1 MPHQSEAECGED
13 KHMLAAIIVAIIIV
27 IYLAASVKI
36 VKQWDEMLVFNLGR
50 YVRTAN
56 PGVHFIWAGFQRASL
71 VDRRIITT
79 EFRTE
84 GTLSKDKVPVT
95 LLAVLFWRVVD
106 VKRAVIDV
114 QNYRATIDLAAQTTL
129 RDVVSRSDL
138 EELLSDQHRLDEE
151 IAEQLRVRAASWG
164 IEVQNV
170 EIRDL
175 EIPTSL
181 QDILS
186 RKAQAQAEKGARR
199 IYGEAEVVAAE
210 EFVKAAHLYEQSTVA
225 FRLRG
230 LNVLLEAVKSD
241 KNTLLFIPTELMDM
255 LKSSDV
261 ETTNP
266 LKVLAP
272 LVSELSQKV
281 T

>member
-1 MPHQSEAECGED
+1 MGVIIG
-13 KHMLAAIIVAIIIV
+13 AAIVVLYGLLSIKVV
-27 IYLAASVKI
+27 R
-36 VKQWDEMLVFNLGR
+36 QWDEMLVFTLGR
-50 YVRTAN
+50 YVGTRG
-56 PGVHFIWAGFQRASL
+56 PGLTIVFLGFQRPVV
-71 VDRRIITT
+71 VDRRITTT

-95 LLAVLFWRVVD
+95 LLAVLFWRVTD
-106 VKRAVIDV
+106 VKRAVVDV
-114 QNYRATIDLAAQTTL
+114 KNYQYTIDLAAQTTL
-129 RDVVSRSDL
+129 RDIVSRSDL
-138 EELLSDQHRLDEE
+138 EQLLSDQRRLDEE
-151 IAEQLRVRAASWG
+151 IAGQIRERAATWG

-175 EIPTSL
+175 EIPPSL

-210 EFVKAAHLYEQSTVA
+210 EFVKAARLYETSTVA

-241 KNTLLFIPTELMDM
+241 KNTLLFLPTELMDM
-255 LKSSDV
+255 MRSGDTESTEKILS
-261 ETTNP
+261 TTKKWLDP
-266 LKVLAP
+266 GTPPPPKVVA
-272 LVSELSQKV
+272 
-281 T
+281 

>member
-1 MPHQSEAECGED
+1 MTIAV
-13 KHMLAAIIVAIIIV
+13 LVVAAIVV
-27 IYLAASVKI
+27 IYAMASLKI
-36 VKQWDEMLVFNLGR
+36 VQQWDEMLVFTFGQ
-50 YVRTAN
+50 YVHTSA
-56 PGVHFIWAGFQRASL
+56 PGIHLVWAGFQRSAI
-71 VDRRIITT
+71 VDRRITTT

-84 GTLSKDKVPVT
+84 GTLCKDKVPVT
-95 LLAVLFWRVVD
+95 LLAVLFWRVID

-138 EELLSDQHRLDEE
+138 EQLLSDQHRLDEE
-151 IAEQLRVRAASWG
+151 IAEQLRARAASWG

-175 EIPTSL
+175 EIPASL

-210 EFVKAAHLYEQSTVA
+210 EFVKAAHIYEKSTVA

-241 KNTLLFIPTELMDM
+241 KNTLLFLPTELMDM
-255 LKSSDV
+255 MRSSDMESTEPIKNLTRAV
-261 ETTNP
+261 
-266 LKVLAP
+266 
-272 LVSELSQKV
+272 VSAAK
-281 T
+281 

>member
-1 MPHQSEAECGED
+1 M
-13 KHMLAAIIVAIIIV
+13 MIVVITLVAIV
-27 IYLAASVKI
+27 LIYSLASVK
-36 VKQWDEMLVFNLGR
+36 VVRQWDEMLVFSLGK

-56 PGVHFIWAGFQRASL
+56 PGVHLVWAGFQRASM

-84 GTLSKDKVPVT
+84 GTLCKDKVPVT

-138 EELLSDQHRLDEE
+138 EQLLSDHHRLDEE
-151 IAEQLRVRAASWG
+151 IAEQLRARAASWG

-186 RKAQAQAEKGARR
+186 RKAQAQAEKSARR

-210 EFVKAAHLYEQSTVA
+210 EFVKAARLYEQSSVA

-241 KNTLLFIPTELMDM
+241 KNTLLFLPTELMDM
-255 LKSSDV
+255 MRAGDAQ
-261 ETTNP
+261 TTES
-266 LKVLAP
+266 LKVLSRVVNQTAP
-272 LVSELSQKV
+272 
-281 T
+281 

>member
-1 MPHQSEAECGED
+1 VGYV
-13 KHMLAAIIVAIIIV
+13 LVAV
-27 IYLAASVKI
+27 VVLYGLLSLKV
-36 VKQWDEMLVFNLGR
+36 VRQWDEMLVFSLGR
-50 YVRTAN
+50 YTGTRA
-56 PGVHFIWAGFQRASL
+56 PGIHFVFAGFQRPVI
-71 VDRRIITT
+71 VDRRITTT

-106 VKRAVIDV
+106 VKRAIVEVKD
-114 QNYRATIDLAAQTTL
+114 YRATIDLAAQTTL
-129 RDVVSRSDL
+129 RDMVSRSDL
-138 EELLSDQHRLDEE
+138 EQLLSDQRRLDEE
-151 IAEQLRVRAASWG
+151 IAAQIRERAASWG

-175 EIPTSL
+175 EIPPSL

-210 EFVKAAHLYEQSTVA
+210 EFVKAARLYETSTVA

-241 KNTLLFIPTELMDM
+241 KNTLLFLPTELMDM
-255 LKSSDV
+255 MRSNDT
-261 ETTNP
+261 ETTE
-266 LKVLAP
+266 KLATVAAQWLDP
-272 LVSELSQKV
+272 GRPDEPEALG
-281 T
+281 

>member
-1 MPHQSEAECGED
+1 MTTLGI
-13 KHMLAAIIVAIIIV
+13 LVIAAIVV
-27 IYLAASVKI
+27 IYGLSSLKV
-36 VKQWDEMLVFNLGR
+36 VKQWDEMLVFTLGQYTGTR
-50 YVRTAN
+50 A
-56 PGVHFIWAGFQRASL
+56 PGIHLVWAGFQRGVI
-71 VDRRIITT
+71 VDRRITTT

-84 GTLSKDKVPVT
+84 GTLCKDKVPVT

-106 VKRAVIDV
+106 VKKAMIEVK
-114 QNYRATIDLAAQTTL
+114 NYQATIDLAAQTTL
-129 RDVVSRSDL
+129 RDIVSRSDL
-138 EELLSDQHRLDEE
+138 EQLLSDQRRLDEE
-151 IAEQLRVRAASWG
+151 IAGQIRERAASWG

-175 EIPTSL
+175 EIPASL

-186 RKAQAQAEKGARR
+186 RKAQAQAEKAARR

-210 EFVKAAHLYEQSTVA
+210 EFVKAAQLYETSTVA

-241 KNTLLFIPTELMDM
+241 KNTLLFLPTELMDM
-255 LKSSDV
+255 MRSGDMESTVKA
-261 ETTNP
+261 
-266 LKVLAP
+266 LARTKG
-272 LVSELSQKV
+272 LSPTEWIPQ

>member
-1 MPHQSEAECGED
+1 MTEIIV
-13 KHMLAAIIVAIIIV
+13 LAAIVV
-27 IYLAASVKI
+27 IYVLASIKV
-36 VKQWDEMLVFNLGR
+36 VKQWDEMLVFTLGK
-50 YVRTAN
+50 YVRTAG
-56 PGVHFIWAGFQRASL
+56 PGVHLVWAVIQRAST
-71 VDRRIITT
+71 VDRRIMTT

-84 GTLSKDKVPVT
+84 GTLCKDKVPVT

-106 VKRAVIDV
+106 VQRAIIAV

-138 EELLSDQHRLDEE
+138 EELLSNHHRLDEE
-151 IAEQLRVRAASWG
+151 IAGQLRTRAGSWG

-175 EIPTSL
+175 EIPASL

-186 RKAQAQAEKGARR
+186 RKAQAQAEKSARR

-210 EFVKAAHLYEQSTVA
+210 EFVKAARIYEKSTVA

-241 KNTLLFIPTELMDM
+241 KNTLLFLPTELMDM
-255 LKSSDV
+255 LRAGDTES
-261 ETTNP
+261 TQP
-266 LKVLAP
+266 LQR
-272 LVSELSQKV
+272 VSRSISP
-281 T
+281 TAM